1 MTPDRATLYVWGG
14 GALVVVIVGWAW
26 LSFRSGELA
35 AAQAKSDDLNRR
47 YIALFHPDQ
56 AAASPPNGVAI
67 TDAVKAAQ
75 VAAHKQQDDAAA
87 VENALV
93 PDLLPQYRNSDPTSG
108 ANMVR
113 MDHLAII
120 QRAQRQKMKLPATLP
135 LDSGL
140 DSDDTKRAI
149 QLAQLYLYRAVIDQ
163 CLESGVTRVDAVTLG
178 KAEADPSASYEIM
191 TCEFELAARFENG
204 QMLLQ
209 NLLLA
214 HKLGIGVAS
223 LSIEPTHEDLQKI
236 HLVASLIILN
246 RDHLPAG
253 TLTGVPAGSP
263 GQGAPAAMAPSGAA
277 AHPRLGGN

>member
-14 GALVVVIVGWAW
+14 GALFVVIVGWAW

-56 AAASPPNGVAI
+56 AAVSGPNGVAI
-67 TDAVKAAQ
+67 ADAVKAAQ

-93 PDLLPQYRNSDPTSG
+93 PELLPQYRNSDPTSG
-108 ANMVR
+108 ATLIHI
-113 MDHLAII
+113 DHLAII
-120 QRAQRQKMKLPATLP
+120 QRASRQKMKLPSSLP

-140 DSDDTKRAI
+140 DGDDAKRAI

-163 CLESGVTRVDAVTLG
+163 CLDSGVARVDTVTLG
-178 KAEADPSASYEIM
+178 KAESDPSGTYEIL
-191 TCEFELAARFENG
+191 TCDFELAARFENG

-236 HLVASLIILN
+236 HLTASLIIPN

-253 TLTGVPAGSP
+253 QLTGAAASSP
-263 GQGAPAAMAPSGAA
+263 GQGAPAAMAPSGSA